1 MVRPVASPPCPAP
14 RPSQSKYLW
23 RRNANW
29 KSPGVIGNRT
39 VIPSKAAWLAIGLS
53 CGAKRGIWVLACASS
68 NLCGRQK
75 PDPSPRL
82 KVTSSADII
91 VNLTEIEARVL
102 GSLIEKDITTPD
114 YYPLSLNA
122 LVNACNQKNNRDPVM
137 NLDEET
143 VRQALGTLQEKR
155 VAGPA
160 SGADSR
166 VTKFEHRL
174 QEVFNFDRREI
185 AVVCVLL
192 LRGPQTPGELRSRT
206 DRMYHFEGLDDVVST
221 LDRLAQREPPLAR
234 VLPRQP
240 GTKES
245 RYTHLFSGEPA
256 MPEGSDVARA
266 PSPAHASANSTADR
280 LTILEEEVS
289 RLRSEL
295 SEVQQQLATFRKQ
308 FE

>member
-1 MVRPVASPPCPAP
+1 M
-14 RPSQSKYLW
+14 
-23 RRNANW
+23 
-29 KSPGVIGNRT
+29 I
-39 VIPSKAAWLAIGLS
+39 
-53 CGAKRGIWVLACASS
+53 
-68 NLCGRQK
+68 
-75 PDPSPRL
+75 
-82 KVTSSADII
+82 
-91 VNLTEIEARVL
+91 LTEIETRVL

-122 LVNACNQKNNRDPVM
+122 LVNACNQKNNREPVM
-137 NLDEET
+137 TLDDSA
-143 VRQALGTLQEKR
+143 VRDALASLQEKR
-155 VAGPA
+155 LAGPA

-174 QEVFNFDRREI
+174 QEVYNFDRREI

-206 DRMYHFEGLDDVVST
+206 ERMYHFEALEDVVST

-245 RYTHLFSGEPA
+245 RYTHLFSGEPPA
-256 MPEGSDVARA
+256 SPEDVYVPRA
-266 PSPAHASANSTADR
+266 PSPAMTGTNSASERIAA
-280 LTILEEEVS
+280 LEEEVS
-289 RLRSEL
+289 HLRQEL

>member
-1 MVRPVASPPCPAP
+1 M
-14 RPSQSKYLW
+14 L
-23 RRNANW
+23 
-29 KSPGVIGNRT
+29 
-39 VIPSKAAWLAIGLS
+39 
-53 CGAKRGIWVLACASS
+53 
-68 NLCGRQK
+68 
-75 PDPSPRL
+75 
-82 KVTSSADII
+82 
-91 VNLTEIEARVL
+91 LTEIETRVL

-137 NLDEET
+137 TLDEAA
-143 VRQALGTLQEKR
+143 VRDALATLQEKR
-155 VAGPA
+155 IAGPA

-206 DRMYHFEGLDDVVST
+206 DRMYHFEALDDVVST
-221 LDRLAQREPPLAR
+221 LDRVAQREPPLAR

-245 RYTHLFSGEPA
+245 RYSHLFSGEPPVSPA
-256 MPEGSDVARA
+256 AEDVDMNVARTCPERQSKG
-266 PSPAHASANSTADR
+266 PSPATAGTNSTADR
-280 LTILEEEVS
+280 LTALEEEVA
-289 RLRSEL
+289 RLRQEL
-295 SEVQQQLATFRKQ
+295 SEVQQQLAAFRKQ